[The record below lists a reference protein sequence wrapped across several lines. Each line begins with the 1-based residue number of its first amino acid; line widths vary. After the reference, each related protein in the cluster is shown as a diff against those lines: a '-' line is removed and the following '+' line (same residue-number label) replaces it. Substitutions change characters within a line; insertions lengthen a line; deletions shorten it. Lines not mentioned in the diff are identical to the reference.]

1 MKKTG
6 SSGKFDRKLNP
17 VIREVQPCVQEST
30 SWCSEY
36 YSATGCRTVLVYIY
50 TWSVRVRKHI
60 WGTMVPGHQTCIS
73 YIPGVYVSKLHIPKV
88 YIPNIYTYK
97 LHIPNIYILNIHTC
111 KLHIPNIY
119 IHVSVYVH
127 LRYAIP

>member
-1 MKKTG
+1 
-6 SSGKFDRKLNP
+6 
-17 VIREVQPCVQEST
+17 
-30 SWCSEY
+30 
-36 YSATGCRTVLVYIY
+36 
-50 TWSVRVRKHI
+50 
-60 WGTMVPGHQTCIS
+60 
-73 YIPGVYVSKLHIPKV
+73 VSKLHIPKV
-88 YIPNIYTYK
+88 YIPSIYTYK

>member
-1 MKKTG
+1 MIG
-6 SSGKFDRKLNP
+6 L
-17 VIREVQPCVQEST
+17 
-30 SWCSEY
+30 
-36 YSATGCRTVLVYIY
+36 YIY
-50 TWSVRVRKHI
+50 RKHI